1 MTSIINDIK
10 GQEDHTPVKVVVT
23 NPSEQVRE
31 FAPEL
36 SAFNSWELQGTE
48 VAGASMQV
56 LPQDTRRHKA
66 HIYVTSTVPTANAYV
81 VLGKREQVMNG
92 QGFRL
97 YSGQRVTVESQAAVW
112 LAADGVDPITV
123 SVLDERYVK

>member
-1 MTSIINDIK
+1 MDTK
-10 GQEDHTPVKVVVT
+10 ELDHTPVKVEIT

-36 SAFNSWELQGTE
+36 ASLNSYLLQGTE
-48 VAGASMQV
+48 IAGAAIQI

-66 HIYVTSTVPTANAYV
+66 HIYVFSTVPTANAYII
-81 VLGKREQVMNG
+81 LGKREQVMNG

-97 YSGQRVTVESQAAVW
+97 YSGQDLTIESQAVVW
-112 LAADGVDPITV
+112 LAADGVDPVTV

>member
-1 MTSIINDIK
+1 MTETK
-10 GQEDHTPVKVVVT
+10 EDHSPVRVEIV

-36 SAFNSWELQGTE
+36 SAFNTLILQGTE
-48 VAGASMQV
+48 TQGNAIQV

-66 HIYVTSTVPTANAYV
+66 HVYVFSTVPTPNAYI
-81 VLGKREQVMNG
+81 VLGKREQIMNG

-97 YSGQRVTVESQAAVW
+97 FSGQDLTIESQAAVW
-112 LAADGVDPITV
+112 LAADGIDPVFV